1 MRISARADYALRA
14 CIELARAQ
22 DVTPTSDVIASA
34 QGISQQFVQR
44 ILGDM
49 RRAGYVDSTRARRG
63 GYRLASSPELVTV
76 ADIVRAMDGPLVRV
90 HGVDPDELRYPGS
103 TEDLATLWIAV
114 RACLEALLDG
124 VTLHDLATGRLPAAV
139 SELVPRSHRWGGEP
153 LRAG

>member
-139 SELVPRSHRWGGEP
+139 SELLPRSHGWGGEP